1 MRKGSSGS
9 SSNTIKRINSKLDNI
24 NDFYFFTVALSKVT
38 QVSRNF
44 AYDVGVN
51 RAFEL
56 AKKNK
61 LKKKELDE
69 LSELKLTRTDLQRIG
84 SFDTAEEAFK
94 KDNAYDLL
102 DLAGRSSTDRDAIIP
117 SVGNR
122 LLFTQTNN
130 SAVRSVGQ
138 FMSWAQAKTSQTNR
152 LLERVEN
159 GDAQLAFK
167 MLAATPVYAGF
178 LSLKN
183 MANPYYI
190 GEEKDPETTTE
201 YLNAVGKA
209 MKLSGTFNNA
219 MLDKALNT
227 LTSLSYRE
235 GIAESLAPSMGLM
248 RDIGEGGY
256 KSYKDIAEGDVLK
269 ALRRT
274 LVALPVVSQA
284 SGWAEKITGEPLI
297 EVNEP
302 KRKPRLYGKGGE
314 VLDVPNAPSEPDQRI
329 DKMTG
334 LPYDQQAG
342 TAFTDQEDRQDPLQR
357 MGFGQ

>member
-1 MRKGSSGS
+1 M
-9 SSNTIKRINSKLDNI
+9 LD
-24 NDFYFFTVALSKVT
+24 
-38 QVSRNF
+38 R
-44 AYDVGVN
+44 
-51 RAFEL
+51 
-56 AKKNK
+56 
-61 LKKKELDE
+61 
-69 LSELKLTRTDLQRIG
+69 
-84 SFDTAEEAFK
+84 
-94 KDNAYDLL
+94 
-102 DLAGRSSTDRDAIIP
+102 AGRSSSDRDAIIP

-130 SAVRSVGQ
+130 SAMRSIGQ

-159 GDAQLAFK
+159 GDAQLAMK

-183 MANPYYI
+183 MANPYYV

-219 MLDKALNT
+219 ILDKALNT
-227 LTSLSYRE
+227 LTSTSYRE
-235 GIAESLAPSMGLM
+235 GIAESLAPSLGLL
-248 RDIGEGGY
+248 RDVGEGLS
-256 KSYKDIAEGDVLK
+256 KSSEDVAEGNVLK

-274 LVALPVVSQA
+274 LVALPVASQI
-284 SGWAEKITGEPLI
+284 SGYTEKITGEPLI
-297 EVNEP
+297 EVDEP
-302 KRKPRLYGKGGE
+302 KRKPRLYNKGGE

-334 LPYDQQAG
+334 MPYDQQAG

-357 MGFGQ
+357 MGFGKGGAIMNDPLQRLGFGQ